1 MNHKNIVKRVSEN
14 PEVFA
19 EIIDTYQEKLMRYI
33 LRTTNISDIDAE
45 NLLQDIFIK
54 VYRYI
59 HEYDKRYSF
68 SSWIYRIAHNMIID
82 NFRKNQ
88 KESWNISL
96 QDEEYT
102 SVINTLTDGNSPHH
116 DLKRKDIQL
125 CVQKAISVLNR
136 DYREIILL
144 RCIEWYSYEEISDI
158 LKIPIG
164 TASTLVNRARKQL
177 RENLEKLH
185 CNS

>member
-1 MNHKNIVKRVSEN
+1 MEDRDIVKRISEN
-14 PEVFA
+14 PEVFG
-19 EIIDTYQEKLMRYI
+19 EIVDVYENKLMRYI
-33 LRTTNISDIDAE
+33 IRTTDISVPDAE

-59 HEYDKRYSF
+59 HEYDARYSF

-82 NFRKNQ
+82 NFRKHQ
-88 KESWNISL
+88 KEIGNISL
-96 QDEEYT
+96 EDEEYMHLIH
-102 SVINTLTDGNSPHH
+102 SLTDNNSPHR
-116 DLKRKDIQL
+116 DLERKDIRM
-125 CVQKAISVLNR
+125 CVQKAITLLKT
-136 DYREIILL
+136 DYREIIIL
-144 RCIEWYSYEEISDI
+144 RCIEGYSYEDIADI

-177 RENLEKLH
+177 RENLIKLS

>member
-1 MNHKNIVKRVSEN
+1 MNHEDIVKRVSEN

-33 LRTTNISDIDAE
+33 LRTTNISPIDAE

-59 HEYDKRYSF
+59 NEYDKRYSF

-88 KESWNISL
+88 KES
-96 QDEEYT
+96 
-102 SVINTLTDGNSPHH
+102 
-116 DLKRKDIQL
+116 
-125 CVQKAISVLNR
+125 
-136 DYREIILL
+136 
-144 RCIEWYSYEEISDI
+144 
-158 LKIPIG
+158 
-164 TASTLVNRARKQL
+164 
-177 RENLEKLH
+177 
-185 CNS
+185 